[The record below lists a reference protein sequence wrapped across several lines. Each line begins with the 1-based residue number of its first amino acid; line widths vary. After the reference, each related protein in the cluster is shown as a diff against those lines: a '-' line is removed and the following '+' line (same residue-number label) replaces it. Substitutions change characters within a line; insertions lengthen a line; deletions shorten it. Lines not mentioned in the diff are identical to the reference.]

1 MGAQLPTVDQFPTF
15 NQVRSWLEYDTRECI
30 WYLPNKGR
38 CCWIEISENQSEIAY
53 ELMTYLLGA
62 SEKHFPSMRNT
73 LEMLEMIAEHSCCA
87 QWHRNKISGS
97 GLAQKLAIRWLDEML
112 ISQYGLGSW
121 KVHSLEQEGALPYIL
136 TT

>member
-15 NQVRSWLEYDTRECI
+15 DQVLSWLDEGARHCI
-30 WYLPNKGR
+30 WYLPYTEQ
-38 CCWIEISENQSEIAY
+38 CCSRQIAKDHNEKALMLIDMFMEESEE
-53 ELMTYLLGA
+53 
-62 SEKHFPSMRNT
+62 HFPSMSDA

-121 KVHSLEQEGALPYIL
+121 KVHSLEQEGALPYMF